1 MIFMKAS
8 LSKISIFIPSPSKWG
23 SFFLLVVVI
32 FAASMV
38 EATPSFQK
46 FKNDSDSSV
55 HFKLKAIID
64 PESIKPRGRF
74 ALYVTIELSAGWH
87 IYSLYAKGVE
97 EQPVATEITLNSNK
111 FVPHGPWEEPIP
123 TLGWDGALERVVRT
137 HEQVVEFRRW
147 YRAIESLDSGSYKI
161 KGSIIFRACNNKVCN
176 LPRELSYETQV
187 EVWDGES

>member
-1 MIFMKAS
+1 MKGF
-8 LSKISIFIPSPSKWG
+8 LSKSSIFISTLSKWG
-23 SFFLLVVVI
+23 SLFLFI
-32 FAASMV
+32 IMFAVPMA
-38 EATPSFQK
+38 EAIPSFQK
-46 FKNDSDSSV
+46 FKKDSNPI
-55 HFKLKAIID
+55 HFKLTAIVD
-64 PESIKPRGRF
+64 PESIKLGKRF
-74 ALYVTIELSAGWH
+74 VLYVTIELSAGWH

>member
-1 MIFMKAS
+1 MIFMKAF

-64 PESIKPRGRF
+64 PESIKSRGRF
-74 ALYVTIELSAGWH
+74 ALYVKIELSEGWH
-87 IYSLYAKGVE
+87 IYSLNAEKYE
-97 EQPVATEITLNSNK
+97 EA
-111 FVPHGPWEEPIP
+111 
-123 TLGWDGALERVVRT
+123 
-137 HEQVVEFRRW
+137 
-147 YRAIESLDSGSYKI
+147 ESLATDIVFDSNGTSWA
-161 KGSIIFRACNNKVCN
+161 STVVTESFNNQ
-176 LPRELSYETQV
+176 EYEFLFSLCYRGFYLQY
-187 EVWDGES
+187 SP